1 MESKS
6 MAIPDISHVIIQLKG
21 LNSSEQWLISF
32 AELLLEENLST
43 ASVFHAYIQFQREFT
58 FSLFVWSIHLISFCV
73 FEIYISLLI
82 W

>member
-1 MESKS
+1 

-21 LNSSEQWLISF
+21 FNSSEQLISF
-32 AELLLEENLST
+32 AELMLEENLST
-43 ASVFHAYIQFQREFT
+43 ASVFHACIQFQREFT

-82 W
+82 